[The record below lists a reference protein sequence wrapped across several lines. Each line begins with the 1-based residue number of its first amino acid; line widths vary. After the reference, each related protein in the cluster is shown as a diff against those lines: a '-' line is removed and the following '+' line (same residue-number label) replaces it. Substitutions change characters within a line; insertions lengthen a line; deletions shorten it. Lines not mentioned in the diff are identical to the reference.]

1 MNVNIQYLHEKKA
14 LGTAGAL
21 GCLPN
26 KPNLPFIVMNSDIL
40 TNINIQHLLDFHRA
54 NRAKATMCVKNY
66 HFQVPFGVVETDQYK
81 VKRIDE
87 KPVHRF
93 FVNAGIYVI
102 EPEVLDLIP
111 DDTRFDMTSLFEVII
126 EKGYE
131 TAVFPIREYWM
142 DIGKLD
148 DYNLANGDYEKIF
161 K

>member
-1 MNVNIQYLHEKKA
+1 
-14 LGTAGAL
+14 
-21 GCLPN
+21 
-26 KPNLPFIVMNSDIL
+26 
-40 TNINIQHLLDFHRA
+40 
-54 NRAKATMCVKNY
+54 MCVKNY